1 MHANP
6 QDSEGLKNVAD
17 PLSECL
23 TDEVETT
30 VKDAIK
36 VSAEHTEKNNHTHS
50 LSDIP
55 MKK

>member
-36 VSAEHTEKNNHTHS
+36 VSAEHTEKNNHTHRS
-50 LSDIP
+50 YRIYL
-55 MKK
+55 